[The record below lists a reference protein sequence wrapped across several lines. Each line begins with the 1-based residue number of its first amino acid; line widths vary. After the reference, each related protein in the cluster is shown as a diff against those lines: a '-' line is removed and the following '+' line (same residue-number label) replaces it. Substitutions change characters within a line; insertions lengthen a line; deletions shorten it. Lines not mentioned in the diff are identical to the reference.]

1 VPPTAN
7 LWKYWPCTTSGDRD
21 LGYRAGKGCFS
32 LGRVLVGRARECRR
46 VTEALDRV
54 RGGGGALL
62 LVTGSPGLGKSA
74 LLDYAAAAAGELTVL
89 RACGAEFEAPF
100 AWAGL
105 HQLLRPVLGQL
116 DGLPADQAAALRG
129 ALRLGPA
136 TGHDPFLVSL
146 ALLTLLSQA
155 AAGSGLPS
163 SGLPS
168 SGLLC
173 LVDDAQWLDDQSAD
187 ALRFVARRLDRDQI
201 GLVVAA
207 RDAPASRF
215 TLDRWPRIDLSGLGA
230 DGLAELLSQQTAGV
244 SPQVRERLLD
254 HAGGNPLALLEI
266 AAALTA
272 DELAG
277 RRPLPDPL
285 PLSPGLEKA
294 FLDQVRRLS
303 PGAQQL
309 LLVAACAQG
318 DSWDDVHR
326 AARELGLP
334 DRLDELE
341 RARLIVIGADGAG
354 FRHPLV
360 RSAVISATPFSQ
372 RRDAHLALARMLA
385 GVDDTDRRTW
395 HRAAACLGTDSEI
408 AGELDAAA
416 RRASRHSGFAAAAA
430 AFERAAELSP
440 DAAAAARRLLDAGQA
455 AFQAGQPERA
465 LADAQRAEHLAA
477 GERPTA
483 GGTAVPGRAA
493 WLRGQIQL
501 RAGQLGE
508 AIGTLGDG
516 AEVLADQDPQAAI
529 EMLLDASEAA
539 EYAGDAPAMTA
550 IAAQAGRV
558 AASATTPGAGLPA
571 GIAAGAGL
579 LAGIADMLSGQA
591 ERGSAAISAALDQ
604 MAGTS
609 SAQWLRWAGTGSLYL
624 GDNRRTSRLFRESAR
639 RARATGALDFLPLA
653 LSGVGT
659 AEQVRGRFADA
670 EVAAD
675 EGLRLARETG
685 QRIAEGLNLTTLAA
699 VAAFHGEDDRCRQ
712 YARAALDL
720 AIPRRFSL
728 VAASATWALALLEL
742 GLGQAAAALPRLQAL
757 TEADSGAG
765 HFLIGLYALPDL
777 VDAAA
782 RCDDAETAQRTLVR
796 LEQATASSPG
806 PWLEASLAR
815 CRGLLAG
822 PAEAV
827 KHQQEAVRLY
837 DQGDGGFELA
847 RAHLELGEA
856 LRRARHRTEARD
868 TLRPALTALEALG
881 ARPWAERAR
890 AELRALGDTPATATP
905 GGLSALTPQEL
916 QIARLVSGGASN
928 REIAAQLFLS
938 ARTVEYH
945 LYKIFPKAGVSS
957 RTELARLVLTQDAR

>member
-1 VPPTAN
+1 
-7 LWKYWPCTTSGDRD
+7 
-21 LGYRAGKGCFS
+21 
-32 LGRVLVGRARECRR
+32 VLVGRAEECRR

-54 RGGGGALL
+54 RAGSGALL

-74 LLDYAAAAAGELTVL
+74 LLDYAAAAASAGGLTVL

-116 DGLPADQAAALRG
+116 DGLPAEQAAALRG

-155 AAGSGLPS
+155 AAGPAS
-163 SGLPS
+163 SGPS
-168 SGLLC
+168 GSSPGLIC

-215 TLDRWPRIDLSGLGA
+215 ALDPWPRIDLTGLPA
-230 DGLAELLSQQTAGV
+230 DGLTELLSQRTASV

-254 HAGGNPLALLEI
+254 HAGGNPLALVEI

-277 RRPLPDPL
+277 HRPLPDPL
-285 PLSPGLEKA
+285 PLSPVLEKA
-294 FLDQVRRLS
+294 FLDQVHRLS
-303 PGAQQL
+303 PEAQQL

-318 DSWDDVHR
+318 DSWDDIR
-326 AARELGLP
+326 TAARDLGLP
-334 DRLDELE
+334 DRMDELE
-341 RARLIVIGADGAG
+341 RARLIAIGADGVG
-354 FRHPLV
+354 IRHPLV

-372 RRDAHLALARMLA
+372 RRDAHLALARVLT
-385 GVDDTDRRTW
+385 GVDDIDRRTW
-395 HRAAACLGTDSEI
+395 HRAAACLGTDAGI
-408 AGELDAAA
+408 AAELDAAA

-440 DAAAAARRLLDAGQA
+440 DAVAAAGRLVGAGEA

-465 LADAQRAEHLAA
+465 LACAQRAERLAVD
-477 GERPTA
+477 
-483 GGTAVPGRAA
+483 GTAVPTRAA
-493 WLRGQIQL
+493 WLRGRIQL
-501 RAGQLGE
+501 RAGQLSE
-508 AIGTLGDG
+508 AIGTLCDG
-516 AEVLADQDPQAAI
+516 AEIIAGQDPQAAM

-539 EYAGDAPAMTA
+539 EYAGDAPAMVA
-550 IAAQAGRV
+550 IAGQAGRV
-558 AASATTPGAGLPA
+558 AASVTVPGAGLPA
-571 GIAAGAGL
+571 GIASGAGL
-579 LAGIADMLSGQA
+579 LAGIADTLSGQA
-591 ERGSAAISAALDQ
+591 GRGSAAISAALDQ
-604 MAGTS
+604 IAGTS
-609 SAQWLRWAGTGSLYL
+609 SPQWLRWAGTGSLYL
-624 GDNRRTSRLFRESAR
+624 GDNRRTSQLFRASAR
-639 RARATGALDFLPLA
+639 LARASGALDFLPLA

-699 VAAFHGEDDRCRQ
+699 VAAFRGEEDRCREH
-712 YARAALDL
+712 AGAALDL
-720 AIPRRFSL
+720 AIPRQFSL
-728 VAASATWALALLEL
+728 VVASANWVLGFLDI
-742 GLGQAAAALPRLQAL
+742 GLGRAGAALSRLQAL
-757 TEADSGAG
+757 PQAGPGAG

-777 VDAAA
+777 IDAAVHSG
-782 RCDDAETAQRTLVR
+782 DTETARRTLAQ
-796 LEQATASSPG
+796 LELATAGSPG

-815 CRGLLAG
+815 CRGLMAE
-822 PAEAV
+822 PADAV
-827 KHQQEAVRLY
+827 EHQREAVRLY
-837 DQGDGGFELA
+837 DQHDGGFELA
-847 RAHLELGEA
+847 RAQLELGEA
-856 LRRARHRTEARD
+856 LRRARRRTEARD
-868 TLRPALTALEALG
+868 ALRSALTALEALD

-890 AELRALGDTPATATP
+890 AELRALGDTPA
-905 GGLSALTPQEL
+905 SAKQDRLAELTPQEL
-916 QIARLVSGGASN
+916 QIARLVSGGSSN
-928 REIAAQLFLS
+928 REIAGQLFLS

-957 RTELARLVLTQDAR
+957 RTELARLVLTQDPA

>member
-1 VPPTAN
+1 M
-7 LWKYWPCTTSGDRD
+7 CI
-21 LGYRAGKGCFS
+21 
-32 LGRVLVGRARECRR
+32 GRL
-46 VTEALDRV
+46 
-54 RGGGGALL
+54 
-62 LVTGSPGLGKSA
+62 
-74 LLDYAAAAAGELTVL
+74 
-89 RACGAEFEAPF
+89 
-100 AWAGL
+100 
-105 HQLLRPVLGQL
+105 
-116 DGLPADQAAALRG
+116 
-129 ALRLGPA
+129 
-136 TGHDPFLVSL
+136 
-146 ALLTLLSQA
+146 
-155 AAGSGLPS
+155 
-163 SGLPS
+163 
-168 SGLLC
+168 
-173 LVDDAQWLDDQSAD
+173 
-187 ALRFVARRLDRDQI
+187 
-201 GLVVAA
+201 
-207 RDAPASRF
+207 
-215 TLDRWPRIDLSGLGA
+215 
-230 DGLAELLSQQTAGV
+230 
-244 SPQVRERLLD
+244 
-254 HAGGNPLALLEI
+254 
-266 AAALTA
+266 
-272 DELAG
+272 
-277 RRPLPDPL
+277 
-285 PLSPGLEKA
+285 
-294 FLDQVRRLS
+294 
-303 PGAQQL
+303 
-309 LLVAACAQG
+309 
-318 DSWDDVHR
+318 
-326 AARELGLP
+326 RELGLP

-372 RRDAHLALARMLA
+372 RRDAHLALARVLA

-395 HRAAACLGTDSEI
+395 HRAAACLGTDAEI

-558 AASATTPGAGLPA
+558 AACCHHAGRRPASGHRGARPA
-571 GIAAGAGL
+571 APASRTCSPARPNG
-579 LAGIADMLSGQA
+579 
-591 ERGSAAISAALDQ
+591 AALR
-604 MAGTS
+604 S
-609 SAQWLRWAGTGSLYL
+609 VPRWIRWPARAAPSGCGRPGTGSLYL

-670 EVAAD
+670 EMAAD

-765 HFLIGLYALPDL
+765 HFLIGLYALPNL

-945 LYKIFPKAGVSS
+945 LYKIFPRPASLPAPNSPASS
-957 RTELARLVLTQDAR
+957 SPRTPGENPSS